1 MTSAVEGKRVLLLED
16 EFIVALAAEDM
27 LVELGAVVIGP
38 AATVAEGLALADAPL
53 DAAVL
58 DVNMNGERSFAV
70 ARALRARG
78 VPFVFATGYAEV
90 DGGEVVDA
98 PIVPKPYTADDLA
111 AALCR
116 VLAGCPRP

>member
-1 MTSAVEGKRVLLLED
+1 MKSTVDGKRILLLED

-27 LVELGAVVIGP
+27 LAELGVVVVGP

-58 DVNMNGERSFAV
+58 DINMNGERSFAV

-90 DGGEVVDA
+90 DRGETVDA
-98 PIVPKPYTADDLA
+98 PVVAKPYTADDLA
-111 AALCR
+111 AALSR
-116 VLAGCPRP
+116 VLAGCPHP